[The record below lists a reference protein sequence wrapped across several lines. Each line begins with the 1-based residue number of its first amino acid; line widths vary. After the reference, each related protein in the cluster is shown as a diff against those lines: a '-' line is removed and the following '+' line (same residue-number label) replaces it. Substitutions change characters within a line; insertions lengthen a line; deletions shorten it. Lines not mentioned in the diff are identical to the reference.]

1 MEIAIGDILIELD
14 IVIDTFYIHE
24 NVGRMIE
31 IVSEIGL
38 EWLCNKQA
46 IWAVRVLIS
55 FHQYISTCRFLLSQ
69 SIQTLLQITTPS

>member
-38 EWLCNKQA
+38 E
-46 IWAVRVLIS
+46 
-55 FHQYISTCRFLLSQ
+55 
-69 SIQTLLQITTPS
+69 